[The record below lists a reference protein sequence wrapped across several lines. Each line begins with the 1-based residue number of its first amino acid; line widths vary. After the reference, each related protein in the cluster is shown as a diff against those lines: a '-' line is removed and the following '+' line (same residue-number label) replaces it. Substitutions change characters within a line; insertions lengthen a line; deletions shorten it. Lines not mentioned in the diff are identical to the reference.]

1 MARPFSHGLLV
12 VLATGMLFAMPA
24 VAQSP
29 SPLGVSPEPAAS
41 AVAAPSAAAASPTDP
56 PGDTAPLPARVV
68 EGTCDQLGDLVID
81 LLGVVAGGPPDS
93 ARTTVYASIS
103 ALDTTLSELTTGS
116 RVLIVG
122 GESDPD
128 SAVACGALEGPAQ
141 GPDDLAVALQPLHSS
156 AYSGT
161 ALLHQEAGRSW
172 VYLVVVAAPQGDV
185 PAGSPS
191 PDGSSAP
198 VASAQADPGAS
209 VQPGDLSPIR
219 SAEPGTSGA
228 PAFSPLPA
236 GSTAP

>member
-1 MARPFSHGLLV
+1 MAHTFSYGLLA
-12 VLATGMLFAMPA
+12 VLAAGLLLGGPA
-24 VAQSP
+24 TAQSP
-29 SPLGVSPEPAAS
+29 SPLGVSPDPAAS
-41 AVAAPSAAAASPTDP
+41 GVAAPSAGAASPTDP
-56 PGDTAPLPARVV
+56 PGDTAPLPARIV
-68 EGTCDQLGDLVID
+68 EGTCDQLGDLVVD
-81 LLGVVAGGPPDS
+81 LLSVVAGGPPDS
-93 ARTTVYASIS
+93 ARPTVYASIS

-161 ALLHQEAGRSW
+161 ALLHQGAGGSW
-172 VYLVVVAAPQGDV
+172 VYLVVVAAPQVDG

-191 PDGSSAP
+191 PNGSSAP
-198 VASAQADPGAS
+198 IASAQASPDTS
-209 VQPGDLSPIR
+209 MQPGDLSPTR
-219 SAEPGTSGA
+219 SVEPGTSGA

-236 GSTAP
+236 ASSAP